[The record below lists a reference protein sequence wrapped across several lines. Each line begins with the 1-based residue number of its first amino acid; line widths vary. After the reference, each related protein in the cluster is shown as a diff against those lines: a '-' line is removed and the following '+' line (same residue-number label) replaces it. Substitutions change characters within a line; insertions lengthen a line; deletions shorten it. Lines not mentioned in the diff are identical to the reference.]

1 MKINTYVKYNICIL
15 KTYLGCFGGV
25 GLGLWYVLLLKVL
38 GSILLRVNLGDLNN
52 FGVKV
57 NMFFH
62 KIVYY
67 Y

>member
-15 KTYLGCFGGV
+15 KTYLGCLGGV
-25 GLGLWYVLLLKVL
+25 DLRLWSVLLLKVL
-38 GSILLRVNLGDLNN
+38 GSILPRVNLGDLNN

-62 KIVYY
+62 KIVDYY
-67 Y
+67 